1 MFDVGNVLMD
11 VLERVVT
18 VHEAAEIWGRER
30 RTIIAGINAK
40 RHPLEARKTLCGRWL
55 ITVGS
60 LYLRYGQP
68 RNNLSEF
75 VLM

>member
-1 MFDVGNVLMD
+1 MD

-30 RTIIAGINAK
+30 QSIINGINAK
-40 RHPLEARKTLCGRWL
+40 RNPLNARKSLCGRWL
-55 ITVGS
+55 ISVGS
-60 LYLRYGQP
+60 LYLRYGEP

-75 VLM
+75 IWA